1 MEVTSLKEEAPE
13 KRLSGTVRERG
24 QLTIPKEVREQAQLE
39 EGAEVDFEV
48 REPGEVVIRRKISF
62 DTLELDDEFVRS
74 VIASTTDGFE
84 ALRGDAAAWSS
95 ELEERAVLDGSL
107 GDGLAED

>member
-1 MEVTSLKEEAPE
+1 MEKSLE
-13 KRLSGTVRERG
+13 KRLSGTLRDRG
-24 QLTIPKEVREQAQLE
+24 QITIPKEIREEAQLE

-74 VIASTTDGFE
+74 VISSTTHGYE
-84 ALRGDAAAWSS
+84 ALRGDDTAWAS
-95 ELEERAVLDGSL
+95 ELEERSVLEGSV
-107 GDGLAED
+107 GDGLSEE

>member
-1 MEVTSLKEEAPE
+1 MDKEVPE
-13 KRLSGTVRERG
+13 KRLTGTVRERG
-24 QLTIPKEVREQAQLE
+24 QITIPKEVREQAQLE

-48 REPGEVVIRRKISF
+48 REPGEVVIRRRISF

-74 VIASTTDGFE
+74 VVASTIAGYD
-84 ALRGDAAAWSS
+84 ALRGDPAAWAS

-107 GDGLAED
+107 GDGLADDS

>member
-1 MEVTSLKEEAPE
+1 MEKNLE
-13 KRLSGTVRERG
+13 KRLSGTLRDRG
-24 QLTIPKEVREQAQLE
+24 QITIPKEIREEAQLE

-62 DTLELDDEFVRS
+62 DTLELDDAFVRS

-84 ALRGDAAAWSS
+84 ARRGDTAAWAS
-95 ELEERAVLDGSL
+95 EIEERAVLDGSL